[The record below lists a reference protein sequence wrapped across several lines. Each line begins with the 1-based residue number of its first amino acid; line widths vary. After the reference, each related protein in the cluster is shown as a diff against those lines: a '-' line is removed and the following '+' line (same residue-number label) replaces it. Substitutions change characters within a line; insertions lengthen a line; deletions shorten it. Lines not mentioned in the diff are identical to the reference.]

1 MMFSKPKNKNKKFIA
16 CTGKKKYEFMN
27 PKDLILKDGK
37 EKEPVEIASDKNG
50 FVFITWKNKKYQ
62 VEIID
67 KNQNQYEVAVNGVS
81 YSISVE
87 SPFSYKRKKYLN
99 KNKQDSKIE
108 QIQAPMPGKII
119 EFLVEEN
126 QVIKVGEPLL
136 ILEAMKMQNEILS
149 NIDGKIKSI
158 HFAPED
164 TVMKDDVLIEVEK

>member
-1 MMFSKPKNKNKKFIA
+1 MMFSKPKNKNQKFIA
-16 CTGKKKYEFMN
+16 CTGKKKYEFLN
-27 PKDLILKDGK
+27 PKDLVIKDGK
-37 EKEPVEIASDKNG
+37 EKEPIEITSEKNG
-50 FVFITWKNKKYQ
+50 FIFISWKNKKYQ

-81 YSISVE
+81 YTISVE
-87 SPFSYKRKKYLN
+87 SPFSYKRKKYLD

-126 QVIKVGEPLL
+126 QVIKIGDPLL

-158 HFAPED
+158 HFSPED
-164 TVMKDDVLIEVEK
+164 NVMKDDILIEVEK

>member
-1 MMFSKPKNKNKKFIA
+1 MIAIKPKDKKFIA
-16 CTGKKKYEFMN
+16 CVGKKKYEFLN
-27 PKDLILKDGK
+27 PKDLIIKDGRDK
-37 EKEPVEIASDKNG
+37 EAVEIVSDKNG
-50 FVFITWKNKKYQ
+50 FVFITWKGRKYQ
-62 VEIID
+62 VEITD
-67 KNQNQYEVAVNGVS
+67 KNQNQYEISVNGVS

-87 SPFSYKRKKYLN
+87 SPFSFKRKRYLD
-99 KNKQDSKIE
+99 KNKVDSKIE

-119 EFLVEEN
+119 ELLVEEN
-126 QVIKVGEPLL
+126 QVIKAGEPLL